1 MAPAIDSRILATRDQ
16 TTGKETPTVIRVA
29 SGIGIEN
36 RDDDLIHLLRHQTEG
51 LETED
56 VTGVTEAVD
65 TTGVGEEG
73 PRQVQTRHVHHP
85 DQRQH
90 QQQTYRR

>member
-1 MAPAIDSRILATRDQ
+1 MALATDNRAPATRDR
-16 TTGKETPTVIRVA
+16 TTGKEIPTVTRVA
-29 SGIGIEN
+29 SGTDIEN
-36 RDDDLIHLLRHQTEG
+36 RDGDLIHLLHHQTEG

-65 TTGVGEEG
+65 TTGVGEED

-85 DQRQH
+85 DQ
-90 QQQTYRR
+90 